1 MGKPGDLADVV
12 AIMDD
17 AQAFQLMV
25 VETVIVRVIE
35 RRAKNCVPRSESA
48 AVRSFISSKVM
59 RRRPLCTR
67 TALMVSSCSFF
78 PWRPWSYLAH
88 READFGLVG
97 GGFDAQLAFDS
108 VRFDD
113 TADH

>member
-1 MGKPGDLADVV
+1 MGKSSDLADVV

-35 RRAKNCVPRSESA
+35 RRGEELRAAERICRGAVLYLFKGDEQAPLVHANCLDGEFVFLLSLA
-48 AVRSFISSKVM
+48 AMEHLV
-59 RRRPLCTR
+59 
-67 TALMVSSCSFF
+67 
-78 PWRPWSYLAH
+78 H